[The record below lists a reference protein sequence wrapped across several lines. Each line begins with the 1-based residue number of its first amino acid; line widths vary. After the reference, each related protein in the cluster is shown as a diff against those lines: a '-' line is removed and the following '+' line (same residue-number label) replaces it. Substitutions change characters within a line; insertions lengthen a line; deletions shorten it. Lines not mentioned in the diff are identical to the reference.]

1 MNVSQSWKGSH
12 WRKLHFS
19 CWKCPALRVDTFLS
33 PCKRF
38 RPCFGI
44 PNMLPLQGDNKKMED
59 AKFYLSLPGTK
70 AEMEEKELQAS
81 KALANF
87 TPTKDSTKDS
97 FQIATLICST
107 KLTQNGRRD
116 DLSDTSIGFS
126 LWFPWISLLALGH
139 WTLCGAVFWGAVLGS
154 LDSAL
159 SSSWTPLSCPMML
172 IIRGGHWSWQ
182 RNVSL
187 LPKQVWPRAG
197 RVSH

>member
-116 DLSDTSIGFS
+116 EWHQNWVFS
-126 LWFPWISLLALGH
+126 LVSIDF
-139 WTLCGAVFWGAVLGS
+139 F
-154 LDSAL
+154 
-159 SSSWTPLSCPMML
+159 
-172 IIRGGHWSWQ
+172 
-182 RNVSL
+182 VSL
-187 LPKQVWPRAG
+187 GALDPVRGCLLRCSSGQSGFCTQLFMNSTVVPCDVDNKRRTLVLAEECQSPA
-197 RVSH
+197 